1 MDFITKIDFD
11 ILNSIIKY
19 LKCGFLDAV
28 MPLITALGDHGIFPI
43 SVAVVLLIIAKT
55 RRIGLSMAFSYI
67 YGGLFGNLI
76 LKNFF
81 ARVRPYDPS
90 YVDSIIGEGELLI
103 SGLSDFSFPSGHT
116 LIIFE
121 FAVVLLICLK
131 GKYKPISIIAMITAF
146 LVAFSRLYLYVHF
159 PSDVLAGMI
168 LGTLFGILGVKTA
181 NALITLI
188 INKLDKKKG

>member
-1 MDFITKIDFD
+1 MDFVTKIDFYV
-11 ILNSIIKY
+11 LNSIIKY
-19 LKCGFLDAV
+19 LKCSFLDAV

-43 SVAVVLLIIAKT
+43 SVAVILLIIAKT
-55 RRIGLSMAFSYI
+55 RRIGLSMAFSFI
-67 YGGLFGNLI
+67 YGGVIGNLF
-76 LKNFF
+76 LKNLIG
-81 ARVRPYDPS
+81 RSRPYDAS
-90 YVDSIIGEGELLI
+90 YAESIIEEGELLI

-131 GKYKPISIIAMITAF
+131 GKYKPISIIAVITAF

-159 PSDVLAGMI
+159 PSDVFAGMI

>member
-19 LKCGFLDAV
+19 LKCSFLDAV

-76 LKNFF
+76 LKNLI